1 MFYIKLDTDMNLTI
15 TVREPLYRG
24 DNLNR
29 KIIYLVPVQIGE
41 IDMLTAYVYLNY
53 VRADGVADVAVLE
66 RMDKKY
72 NESYYQYTFP
82 VTCKLTKYPGE
93 ICTWMTVYTGNPS
106 CPTVSTSGE
115 CMLQIRASQNMDDC
129 LCDHHLTALYQI
141 QKHMEEKLAEL
152 GESVD
157 AVASGKADNIVFH
170 PEDSTLQ
177 LTANGVPIG
186 DRILVSAKG
195 GPGIIFMEISVDG
208 ELLVTFEDGGV
219 RNLGRVVGK
228 DGAVYVP
235 HIDKHSVLTFT
246 IEENASG
253 VPAPVD
259 LNPNDEWSSI
269 SDESDSRVVTDYIWE
284 SIESN

>member
-72 NESYYQYTFP
+72 NESYYQYT
-82 VTCKLTKYPGE
+82 
-93 ICTWMTVYTGNPS
+93 

-186 DRILVSAKG
+186 DRILVSTKG